1 MAIKTFR
8 CRFFPNHAPTPGR
21 GELTEYLV
29 PVSWWSYDDFPVTW
43 GRMDDRGPAVQTKA
57 QVEVQAYSP
66 KEARTLVFREF
77 GDYGRVGTAVKQE
90 VVR

>member
-1 MAIKTFR
+1 MAKIRTFR
-8 CRFFPNHAPTPGR
+8 CRFSPLGPTPER

-29 PVSWWSYDDFPVTW
+29 PVSWWSYDDD
-43 GRMDDRGPAVQTKA
+43 RMDARGPAVQTKA
-57 QVEVQAYSP
+57 QVEVKAYSP

-90 VVR
+90 VAA

>member
-29 PVSWWSYDDFPVTW
+29 PVSWWSYDDD
-43 GRMDDRGPAVQTKA
+43 RMDARGPAVQTKA
-57 QVEVQAYSP
+57 QVEVKAFSP

-77 GDYGRVGTAVKQE
+77 GDYGRVGTAAE
-90 VVR
+90 VAA

>member
-1 MAIKTFR
+1 VAIKTFR

-43 GRMDDRGPAVQTKA
+43 GRMDDRGPAVQTGSGGGPGL
-57 QVEVQAYSP
+57 QPQGGQNPGVP
-66 KEARTLVFREF
+66 
-77 GDYGRVGTAVKQE
+77 
-90 VVR
+90 